1 MKECGGRELQDE
13 QDDFYVC
20 LLQMFNVVTHNV
32 DSIARAC
39 AYAKLVNLTFCT
51 ILLPLIQSL

>member
-32 DSIARAC
+32 DSIARTC
-39 AYAKLVNLTFCT
+39 AHAKLVNLHFV
-51 ILLPLIQSL
+51 LFYYP